1 MKKLFILVSILLFPT
16 LYVHANMW
24 SFSSDFVD
32 DATGAGRD
40 ASANTEPKF
49 LMAPIVNGKPIY
61 YELHTD
67 KPQNTEKYKEMIPE
81 FFNTWFTGTLDQI
94 KQKKRTHEF
103 TDIISILESGANL
116 HQAQGKQKAHI
127 IFHFLVL
134 EDMQQECGGPAGG
147 CIFTDQSPLLVYL
160 PSDQDWA
167 LRVGT
172 HEIGHALGLADQYLE
187 QRSNYSDTIFH
198 SSAAQDSIMYSS
210 RNGVSCDDATGIIN
224 AIDLVRGSSN
234 GRAWKGLCKKDKNI
248 YKDGAPDK
256 DGYRINLRNFKDVLI
271 EKYQNGKSVKSKV
284 YTFDSSHDAT
294 TAFAHYIPQNIDK
307 TDKHKRPIQATTAD
321 GEKIYYAYVYHGQI
335 ELVIKNGKVKQFS
348 KNFYIP
354 YNNNAYSPETAR
366 KYERMT
372 FSMINGELCR
382 LNGVIFADKSRQV
395 QLLKGVDINGPH
407 PTGYSFAFKE
417 NIFHKFD
424 KKGKAVEAVSYTTD
438 TAKAPLPPHSQSNQ
452 INPPD
457 NDELGTHIQQ
467 SVSKAD
473 EQSIP
478 EQMDEWV
485 KHLKDFFD

>member
-1 MKKLFILVSILLFPT
+1 MKKLFIFVSLLLFTT
-16 LYVHANMW
+16 LCVHAKTW
-24 SFSSDFVD
+24 SFSADFVD
-32 DATGAGRD
+32 DATGVGQD
-40 ASANTEPKF
+40 ISATKEAKF
-49 LMAPIVNGKPIY
+49 LMAPIANGKPIY

-67 KPQNTEKYKEMIPE
+67 KPQNTEKYREMIAE
-81 FFNTWFTGTLDQI
+81 FFNAWFTGTLDQI
-94 KQKKRTHEF
+94 KQKKRTQEF
-103 TDIISILESGANL
+103 TDIIPILERGADVY
-116 HQAQGKQKAHI
+116 QAEENQKAHI

-134 EDMQQECGGPAGG
+134 EDMQKECGGPAGG
-147 CIFTDQSPLLVYL
+147 CIFTDQSPFLVYL
-160 PSDQDWA
+160 PSDQDWS

-172 HEIGHALGLADQYLE
+172 HEIGHALGLADQYFE

-198 SSAAQDSIMYSS
+198 SSVAQDSIMSNP
-210 RNGVSCDDATGIIN
+210 RNGVTCDDATGIIN

-248 YKDGAPDK
+248 YKNGAPDK

-284 YTFDSSHDAT
+284 YTFDSSNNAT
-294 TAFAHYIPQNIDK
+294 TAFAHYIPQTIDK

-354 YNNNAYSPETAR
+354 YSNNDYSPETAR
-366 KYERMT
+366 KYERIT

-407 PTGYSFAFKE
+407 PTGYPFAFKE

-424 KKGKAVEAVSYTTD
+424 KKGKIVENIHSNSEAANASLLPGKTRKQAPSGDNELNGQIQHSVTLAEED
-438 TAKAPLPPHSQSNQ
+438 TFP
-452 INPPD
+452 
-457 NDELGTHIQQ
+457 QQ
-467 SVSKAD
+467 MV
-473 EQSIP
+473 
-478 EQMDEWV
+478 EWLN
-485 KHLKDFFD
+485 HLKDFFD